1 MQRRFSNDELAAI
14 RNFVPFRKVL
24 QDVLQI
30 PNKEQE
36 GFLRFL
42 CPCCGEFRAAV
53 HPVENLGR
61 CFLCERN
68 FNPIEL
74 VMAERKLGF
83 VDTVRLLQ
91 RHIQ

>member
-1 MQRRFSNDELAAI
+1 MQQRFSNEELYAI
-14 RNFVPFRKVL
+14 RNRISVTKVI
-24 QDVLQI
+24 QEVLRI

-42 CPCCGEFRAAV
+42 CPCCNEFRTSV
-53 HPVENLGR
+53 HPTENLGR

-74 VMAERKLGF
+74 VMAEKKLRF
-83 VDTVRLLQ
+83 VDSVKLLKLYLQ
-91 RHIQ
+91 